1 MTLPNE
7 NYKPIYASPVTAL
20 STNITAEDTTIT
32 LDDVS
37 GLPDA
42 PNILTIWDE
51 DENREIVYYESAPVG
66 NTLTVTRGYGDS
78 TAHAFSAG
86 AYVARLISY
95 LDISNIQS
103 NTVYLDSIVIT
114 HSDNISTLQSD
125 VSGIQTALSGLEGNV
140 QTLDTTVSGH
150 TTSIGNLTNDL
161 SALSGRVTTAE
172 TNISTTQG
180 DVSALQTSVSGLGT
194 RLSTAEGNIS
204 TNSSNISTIN
214 STVSSQGTRL
224 ATAEGNISS
233 LSIRVSTA
241 EGNISANTG
250 DISSL
255 NTTVTNQGTRL
266 TTAEGK
272 ITENTGAIT
281 NLTTRVGTAE
291 GKITTLETTTSG
303 LSGDLSTLS
312 TTVSTQGTA
321 ISGLSSDLSSLTTR
335 VGTAESDIT
344 GLGTRITNLTT
355 TDIAEGNNLYYTDA
369 RAKTAAGGLVD
380 NSTNVSL
387 TYANDKITADLVATG
402 VTAGSYTNTNITVD
416 ANGRITAASN
426 GSGGGGG
433 DITGA
438 SNIGTSTEGIG
449 FYDSVDNHVL
459 QFKRIKS
466 DSNIISITDNA
477 QDSNVLVGV
486 TPSNISHTAISDI
499 GTNTHAQIDTHI
511 ANTNNPHGVT
521 KSQVSLGNVTDDAQ
535 LKRSANDWSGFTQ
548 ETTPNT
554 GDKVLLEDYSTGTK
568 KYTTVGAISGSG
580 GSGNVQCN
588 DTITTGNI
596 PSFYSQSGG
605 TTVIADS
612 NIAASSV
619 LTTGDL
625 TGYATL
631 TGTETLTNKTISAN
645 DNTITGLASSD
656 VGLGNVTNDS
666 QLKRSDN
673 DWANYTALS
682 VVAGTEKILIEE
694 AGTGAKKTITAS
706 QISGGGG
713 SGDVVG
719 PNSSTNSNIVLFDGA
734 TGKAIKDSGH
744 SLSEYATTT
753 DITNMVTTSGTQT
766 LTNKTIVATNNT
778 ITGLSSSDVGLGNV
792 TNDAQ
797 LKRSANDWTGFTA
810 KASPSDNDVLLIE
823 DSENS
828 GAKKRVTIA
837 NVKSSVSET
846 KALRIELAGA
856 ITGLTAPCSV
866 ARTYEGWVLENTDNA
881 NGVYVEENGHYY
893 VYTQGLI
900 ENYGYDLPIGGIVN
914 NICKVV
920 SPTSVIVY
928 GKRGSSS
935 SSQEIVWKV
944 EYTEGS
950 TTDIDAVYMGEV
962 NITNTT
968 TYPAQNIINMMH
980 ESGLLGHYVYDTTS
994 GTGYKLDKDN
1004 MNYKSDGVTASDL
1017 TGTDGDVTLGIG
1029 KCYFKHEYDSNT
1041 KKVTIT
1047 LTQDRAYAQ
1056 SHGMYT
1062 IHREDFQETTTL
1074 SASTEYGLL
1083 HIGYF
1088 KGTMSSNR
1096 LRSVNVS
1103 ALAAGSM
1110 TIDAFYNAANY
1121 GTSSDL
1127 RGIVTYS
1134 VRNLIAI
1141 LHMIVYRTRN
1151 GQNISASSGSSA
1163 SNVNTNFTPTS
1174 PWTNASVSSN
1184 SLSLGLLGLWGGGK
1198 YNVCDAVY
1206 NKTGKLQ
1213 FETYINPSPTN
1224 RDLINGTKTE
1234 GKWVECQQAIAASN
1248 RWFISK
1254 ETYHPASNDTSVL
1267 NVCQFVYADDTASRS
1282 TPYYDGWNIVSSDNQ
1297 MITIWGFGG
1306 SYNGLFFISAYDLS
1320 ASYASFC
1327 SRLQILSNVIPE

>member
-7 NYKPIYASPVTAL
+7 NFKPIYASPITAL
-20 STNITAEDTTIT
+20 TTDISESDTTIT
-32 LDDVS
+32 LDDVA
-37 GLPDA
+37 GVPDA

-78 TAHAFSAG
+78 TAHAFTAG

-114 HSDNISTLQSD
+114 NSDNISILQTN
-125 VSGIQTALSGLEGNV
+125 VSGIQTALSGLERDL

-180 DVSALQTSVSGLGT
+180 NVSTLQTTVSGQGT

-204 TNSSNISTIN
+204 TNSSNISTLN

-233 LSIRVSTA
+233 LSTRVTTA
-241 EGNISANTG
+241 EGNISTNTG

-255 NTTVTNQGTRL
+255 STTVTNQGTRL

-281 NLTTRVGTAE
+281 NLTTRVGTVETKVGSLESSVE
-291 GKITTLETTTSG
+291 G
-303 LSGDLSTLS
+303 
-312 TTVSTQGTA
+312 
-321 ISGLSSDLSSLTTR
+321 LTTR
-335 VGTAESDIT
+335 MGTAESDIDAVELSVSNLSGRVTTAEGNIT
-344 GLGTRITNLTT
+344 GLGTRIDNLTT
-355 TDIAEGNNLYYTDA
+355 TNVPEGNNLYYTDA
-369 RAKTAAGGLVD
+369 RAKSAAGGLVD

-449 FYDSVDNHVL
+449 IYDSVDNHVL

-466 DSNIISITDNA
+466 DSNIISIADNA

-511 ANTNNPHGVT
+511 ADTNNPHGVT
-521 KSQVSLGNVTDDAQ
+521 KSQVSLGNVTNDAQ
-535 LKRSANDWSGFTQ
+535 LKRSANDWTDFTQ

-568 KYTTVGAISGSG
+568 KYTTVGAISSSG

-612 NIAASSV
+612 NIAASSI

-631 TGTETLTNKTISAN
+631 TGTETLANKTISAN
-645 DNTITGLASSD
+645 DNTITGLTSTD

-673 DWANYTALS
+673 DWANYTAL
-682 VVAGTEKILIEE
+682 VTVAGTEKILIEE

-719 PNSSTNSNIVLFDGA
+719 PNSSTDGNIVLFNGA
-734 TGKAIKDSGH
+734 TGKSIKDSGH

-753 DITNMVTTSGTQT
+753 DITNMVTTAGTQT
-766 LTNKTIVATNNT
+766 LTNKTIAATDNT
-778 ITGLSSSDVGLGNV
+778 ITGLASSDVGLGNV

-797 LKRSANDWTGFTA
+797 LKRSANDWTDFTA
-810 KASPSDNDVLLIE
+810 KASPSDDDVLLIE

-828 GAKKRVTIA
+828 GSKKRVTIA
-837 NVKSSVSET
+837 NVKTAGSET
-846 KALRIELAGA
+846 KALRITLEGA
-856 ITGLTAPCSV
+856 ISGLTAPCPVS
-866 ARTYEGWVLENTDNA
+866 RTTDGWVLDRTSNA
-881 NGVYVEENGHYY
+881 NGVYVEKSGTYY

-900 ENYGYDLPIGGIVN
+900 ENYGTGLPTGDIVD
-914 NICKVV
+914 NICKAV
-920 SPTSVIVY
+920 STTAVEVY
-928 GKRGSSS
+928 GKVGSSTS
-935 SSQEIVWKV
+935 GQKVVWKV

-950 TTDIDAVYMGEV
+950 TTDIDAVYKDD
-962 NITNTT
+962 IDISDTT
-968 TYPAQNIINMMH
+968 TYPAQDIIDIMH
-980 ESGLLGHYVYDTTS
+980 DSGLLGHYVYETTS

-1004 MNYKSDGVTASDL
+1004 MNYKSDGVTASNL
-1017 TGTDGDVTLGIG
+1017 TGIDGDVTLGIG
-1029 KCYFKHEYDSNT
+1029 KCFFKHEYNSST

-1062 IHREDFQETTTL
+1062 IHREDFQET
-1074 SASTEYGLL
+1074 SSGSEATEYDML
-1083 HIGYF
+1083 HVGYF
-1088 KGTMSSNR
+1088 IGTISSSR

-1103 ALAAGSM
+1103 ANPAGNQ
-1110 TIDAFYNAANY
+1110 TLDAFYNAANY

-1127 RGIVTYS
+1127 RGIITYS

-1151 GQNISASSGSSA
+1151 GQNISVSA
-1163 SNVNTNFTPTS
+1163 ATSALSNVNTNFTPTS
-1174 PWTNASVSSN
+1174 PWTNASVSNN
-1184 SLSLGLLGLWGGGK
+1184 SLSLGLLGLWGNN
-1198 YNVCDAVY
+1198 YHFCDAVY
-1206 NKTGKLQ
+1206 NHNGKLQ

-1224 RDLINGTKTE
+1224 RDAINGTKTS
-1234 GKWVECQQAIAASN
+1234 GKWVECPQASVTNNA
-1248 RWFISK
+1248 WFYSK
-1254 ETYHPASNDTSVL
+1254 ETYHQASNDTTVL
-1267 NVCQFVYADDTASRS
+1267 NVCQFVYADNTAART
-1282 TPYYDGWNIVSSDNQ
+1282 TPYYDGWYYTTSGDFLCFVWGGYSS
-1297 MITIWGFGG
+1297 
-1306 SYNGLFFISAYDLS
+1306 SAYRGLFYLDGYLALSFAHVAYG
-1320 ASYASFC
+1320 
-1327 SRLQILSNVIPE
+1327 SRLQILSNVALG